1 MKASANLALALAGAA
16 RVVAQVAGG
25 RSLNESGFAG
35 PGREAQIDLCFGT
48 LRRYG
53 RVQAIADALSHRG
66 RAAPRV
72 QALVWCALYALDSGR
87 YADYTVVDQAVRA
100 CGLLELTAARGF
112 VNGVLRSYL
121 RDRQS
126 FDQRVAADQEA
137 SFQHPRWWIDTVRR
151 DHPLHW
157 ETVLAAGNQ
166 RPPLCLRVNR
176 RRAQPDA
183 YLERLAEAG
192 LQGRRVGAAG
202 ILLQAP
208 VPAAKLPGFAE
219 GLVSIQDFG
228 AQQCAPLLDLAA
240 GQRVLDACAAPG
252 GKSAH
257 ILELA
262 DVQLTALDIDPQR
275 AARIA
280 PGLERLGLS
289 AQVRAAD
296 CGALQTWWDGNPYDR
311 VLADVPCTG
320 SGVVR
325 RHPDIKWLRRA
336 ADVPAFAQRQA
347 AMLDALWEVVAP
359 GGKLLYVTCSVFRDE
374 NAAVLEAFCDRTPQA
389 RRCELPGGAAS
400 SWLPCA
406 EHDGFCF
413 ALLTKG
419 A

>member
-16 RVVAQVAGG
+16 RAVAAVAEG
-25 RSLNESGFAG
+25 RSLGESALGG
-35 PGREAQIDLCFGT
+35 PGREAQTDLCFGA

-53 RVQAIADALSHRG
+53 RVQAITDALSHRG
-66 RAAPRV
+66 RAALRV

-100 CGLLELTAARGF
+100 CGLLEQGAARGF
-112 VNGVLRSYL
+112 VNGVLRNYL
-121 RDRQS
+121 RERQALE
-126 FDQRVAADQEA
+126 RRIAADPQA
-137 SFQHPRWWIDTVRR
+137 SHQHPQWWIDAVRR
-151 DHPLHW
+151 DHPSHW
-157 ETVLAAGNQ
+157 EEVLAAGNQ

-183 YLERLAEAG
+183 YLELLASAG
-192 LQGRRVGAAG
+192 MRGRRIGASG
-202 ILLQAP
+202 ILLDAP
-208 VPAAKLPGFAE
+208 VPAAKLPGFGE
-219 GLVSIQDFG
+219 GLASVQDFA
-228 AQQCAPLLDLAA
+228 AQQCAPLLDLAD

-262 DVQLTALDIDPQR
+262 DVRLHALDIDAQR

-280 PGLERLGLS
+280 PGLERLGL
-289 AQVRAAD
+289 AATVQAAD
-296 CGALQTWWDGNPYDR
+296 CTALETWWDGEPFDR
-311 VLADVPCTG
+311 VLADAPCSG

-336 ADVPAFAQRQA
+336 ADVPAFAERQA
-347 AMLDALWEVVAP
+347 AILDALWQVLAP

-374 NAAVLEAFCDRTPQA
+374 NAAVLEGFRDRTPLA
-389 RRCELPGGAAS
+389 RCGELPGGAAS

-406 EHDGFCF
+406 EHDGFYF

>member
-1 MKASANLALALAGAA
+1 VKASANLALAFAGAA
-16 RVVAQVAGG
+16 RAVAGVAEG
-25 RSLNESGFAG
+25 RSLNETAFAG
-35 PGREAQIDLCFGT
+35 PAREAQTDLCFGT

-53 RVQAIADALSHRG
+53 RVQAITDALSHRK

-100 CGLLELTAARGF
+100 CGLLEQTAARGY
-112 VNGVLRSYL
+112 VNGVLRNYL
-121 RDRQS
+121 RERQALER
-126 FDQRVAADQEA
+126 RVAADPEA
-137 SFQHPRWWIDTVRR
+137 RLQHPRWWIDAVRR
-151 DHPLHW
+151 DHPSRW
-157 ETVLAAGNQ
+157 EEVLTAGN
-166 RPPLCLRVNR
+166 RRAPLCLRVNSR
-176 RRAQPDA
+176 RVQPDA
-183 YLERLAEAG
+183 YLELLTSAG
-192 LQGRRVGAAG
+192 VRGHRIGPSG
-202 ILLQAP
+202 ILLDAP
-208 VPAAKLPGFAE
+208 VPAAKLPGFRE
-219 GLVSIQDFG
+219 GLASIQDFG
-228 AQQCAPLLDLAA
+228 AQQCAPLLDLTD

-262 DVQLTALDIDPQR
+262 DVRLKALDIDAQR

-289 AQVRAAD
+289 ATVQAAD
-296 CGALQTWWDGNPYDR
+296 CAALQTWWDGEPYDR
-311 VLADVPCTG
+311 VLADAPCSG

-336 ADVPAFAQRQA
+336 ADVPAFAQRQGA
-347 AMLDALWEVVAP
+347 ILDALWQVLAP

-389 RRCELPGGAAS
+389 RRCELPSGAAS

-406 EHDGFCF
+406 EHDGFYF

>member
-16 RVVAQVAGG
+16 RAVAGVAEG
-25 RSLNESGFAG
+25 RSLNETGFAG
-35 PGREAQIDLCFGT
+35 PGREAQTDLCFGT

-53 RVQAIADALSHRG
+53 RVQAITDALSHRG

-72 QALVWCALYALDSGR
+72 QALLWCALYALDSGR

-100 CGLLELTAARGF
+100 CGLLEQPAARGF
-112 VNGVLRSYL
+112 VNGILRSYL
-121 RDRQS
+121 RERQALER
-126 FDQRVAADQEA
+126 RVAADQEA
-137 SFQHPRWWIDTVRR
+137 SLQHPRWWIDAVRR
-151 DHPLHW
+151 DHPLRW
-157 ETVLAAGNQ
+157 EAVLAAGNQ
-166 RPPLCLRVNR
+166 RPPLCLRVNP

-183 YLERLAEAG
+183 YLDRLAAAG
-192 LQGRRVGAAG
+192 LRGRRIGASG
-202 ILLQAP
+202 ILLDAP
-208 VPAAKLPGFAE
+208 VPAARLPGFGE

-228 AQQCAPLLDLAA
+228 AQQCAPLLELAA

-262 DVQLTALDIDPQR
+262 DVQLTALDIDPRR

-289 AQVRAAD
+289 AAVRAAD
-296 CGALQTWWDGNPYDR
+296 CSALDTWWDGKPYDR
-311 VLADVPCTG
+311 VLADVPCSG

-336 ADVPAFAQRQA
+336 ADVPAFASRQA
-347 AMLDALWEVVAP
+347 AILDALWRVLAP
-359 GGKLLYVTCSVFRDE
+359 GGKLLYVTCSVFREE
-374 NAAVLEAFCDRTPQA
+374 NAAVLEAFCDRTTQA
-389 RRCELPGGAAS
+389 RRCELPEGAAP

-406 EHDGFCF
+406 EHDGFYF

>member
-1 MKASANLALALAGAA
+1 VKASANLALALAGAA
-16 RVVAQVAGG
+16 RAVAQVAEG
-25 RSLNESGFAG
+25 RSLNESGLAG

-87 YADYTVVDQAVRA
+87 YANYTVVDQAVRA
-100 CGLLELTAARGF
+100 CGLLEQIAARGF
-112 VNGVLRSYL
+112 VNAVLRSYL
-121 RDRQS
+121 RERQALE
-126 FDQRVAADQEA
+126 RRIAADQEA
-137 SFQHPRWWIDTVRR
+137 SLQHPRWWIDTVRR
-151 DHPLHW
+151 DHPLRW
-157 ETVLAAGNQ
+157 EAVLAAGNQ
-166 RPPLCLRVNR
+166 RPPLCLRVNS

-183 YLERLAEAG
+183 YLDLLAESG
-192 LQGRRVGAAG
+192 MGGRRIGASG
-202 ILLQAP
+202 ILLDAP
-208 VPAAKLPGFAE
+208 VPAARLPGFRE

-228 AQQCAPLLDLAA
+228 AQQCATLLDLAA

-280 PGLERLGLS
+280 PGFERLGLS
-289 AQVRAAD
+289 ATVRAAD
-296 CGALQTWWDGNPYDR
+296 CSVLQTWWDGSPYDR
-311 VLADVPCTG
+311 VLADVPCSG
-320 SGVVR
+320 SGIVR

-336 ADVPAFAQRQA
+336 ADLPAFALRQA
-347 AMLDALWEVVAP
+347 AILDALWQVLAP
-359 GGKLLYVTCSVFRDE
+359 DGRLLYVTCSVFRDE

-389 RRCELPGGAAS
+389 RRCELPDGAAS

-406 EHDGFCF
+406 EHDGFYF

>member
-1 MKASANLALALAGAA
+1 VKASANLALALAGAA
-16 RVVAQVAGG
+16 RTVARVSEG
-25 RSLNESGFAG
+25 RSLGESTLAG
-35 PGREAQIDLCFGT
+35 PGREAQIDLCFGA

-53 RVQAIADALSHRG
+53 RVQAITDALSHRG
-66 RAAPRV
+66 RAALRV

-100 CGLLELTAARGF
+100 CGLLEQAPARGF
-112 VNGVLRSYL
+112 VNGVLRNYL
-121 RDRQS
+121 REREALE
-126 FDQRVAADQEA
+126 RRIAADPEA
-137 SFQHPRWWIDTVRR
+137 RLQHPQWWIDAVRR
-151 DHPLHW
+151 DHPSHW
-157 ETVLAAGNQ
+157 EEVLAAGNQ

-176 RRAQPDA
+176 RRAQLDA
-183 YLERLAEAG
+183 YLDLLASADMP
-192 LQGRRVGAAG
+192 GRRIGADG
-202 ILLQAP
+202 ILLDAP
-208 VPAAKLPGFAE
+208 VPAAKLPGFRA
-219 GLVSIQDFG
+219 GLVSVQDFG
-228 AQQCAPLLDLAA
+228 AQQCAPLLDLAD

-262 DVQLTALDIDPQR
+262 DVRLHALDIDPQR

-289 AQVRAAD
+289 ATVQVAD
-296 CGALQTWWDGNPYDR
+296 CTALETWWDGESFDR
-311 VLADVPCTG
+311 VLADAPCSG
-320 SGVVR
+320 SGVAR

-347 AMLDALWEVVAP
+347 AILDALWQVLAP

-374 NAAVLEAFCDRTPQA
+374 NAAVLEGFRDRTPLA
-389 RRCELPGGAAS
+389 RCSELPGGAAS

-406 EHDGFCF
+406 EHDGFYF

>member
-1 MKASANLALALAGAA
+1 VRASGNLALALSGAA
-16 RVVAQVAGG
+16 RAVAGVAEG
-25 RSLNESGFAG
+25 RSLGDTDFAG
-35 PGREAQIDLCFGT
+35 PGREAQTDLCYGA

-53 RVQAIADALSHRG
+53 RVQAITDALSHRG

-100 CGLLELTAARGF
+100 CGLLEQTGARGF
-112 VNGVLRSYL
+112 VNGVLRNYL
-121 RDRQS
+121 RERQALE
-126 FDQRVAADQEA
+126 RRIAADPQA
-137 SFQHPRWWIDTVRR
+137 KLQHPRWWIDAVRR
-151 DHPLHW
+151 DHPLRW
-157 ETVLAAGNQ
+157 EDVLAAGNQ

-176 RRAQPDA
+176 RRARPDA
-183 YLERLAEAG
+183 YLELLASAG
-192 LQGRRVGAAG
+192 MRGRCIGASG
-202 ILLQAP
+202 ILLDAP
-208 VPAAKLPGFAE
+208 VPAAKLPGFRD
-219 GLVSIQDFG
+219 GLASIQDFG
-228 AQQCAPLLDLAA
+228 AQQCAPLLDLAD

-262 DVQLTALDIDPQR
+262 DVRLTALDIDPQR
-275 AARIA
+275 AARIG

-289 AQVRAAD
+289 ATVQVAD
-296 CGALQTWWDGNPYDR
+296 CTALEVWWDREPYDR
-311 VLADVPCTG
+311 ILVDAPCSG

-325 RHPDIKWLRRA
+325 RRPDIKWLRRA
-336 ADVPAFAQRQA
+336 ADVPAFALRQA
-347 AMLDALWEVVAP
+347 AILDALWQVLAP

-374 NAAVLEAFCDRTPQA
+374 NAAVSEAFCDRTSQA
-389 RRCELPGGAAS
+389 RRCELPAGAAS

-406 EHDGFCF
+406 EHDGFYF